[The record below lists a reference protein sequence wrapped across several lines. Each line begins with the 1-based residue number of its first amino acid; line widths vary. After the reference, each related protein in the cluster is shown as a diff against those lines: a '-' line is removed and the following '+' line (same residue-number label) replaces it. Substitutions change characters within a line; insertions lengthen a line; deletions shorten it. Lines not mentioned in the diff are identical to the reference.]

1 MHFILSICKILFDS
15 NNIHKWVKLSTNQFI
30 ETQIKLDYIFH
41 KTIMLYLSETE
52 TEKENKQTGVRYSL
66 L

>member
-1 MHFILSICKILFDS
+1 LL
-15 NNIHKWVKLSTNQFI
+15 TNQFI
-30 ETQIKLDYIFH
+30 ETQIKLDYIFY